1 LATWQGIK
9 KVLMREIYNLD
20 KPSSHYCQKHISCL
34 KVMAIWKKKKK
45 GDVVKKIWIS
55 DFGF

>member
-1 LATWQGIK
+1 
-9 KVLMREIYNLD
+9 
-20 KPSSHYCQKHISCL
+20 
-34 KVMAIWKKKKK
+34 MAIWKKKKKKK

>member
-1 LATWQGIK
+1 
-9 KVLMREIYNLD
+9 MREIYNLD
-20 KPSSHYCQKHISCL
+20 KPSLHYCQKHISCL